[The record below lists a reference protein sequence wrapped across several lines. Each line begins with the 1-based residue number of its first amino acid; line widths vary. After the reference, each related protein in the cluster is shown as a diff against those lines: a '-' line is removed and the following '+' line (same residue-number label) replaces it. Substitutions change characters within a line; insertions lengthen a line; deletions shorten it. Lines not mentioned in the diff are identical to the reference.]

1 MAKRVNGRDITLK
14 VNEMFFSGI
23 TDVDLSSSATVET
36 SLIKADAG
44 VAQEEIVG
52 FEDKFAIS
60 GIVCINDVGEEL
72 TEMDWKALRAAYR
85 AKTLIPFVYGMN
97 AVGKP
102 EITGNMRL
110 MSWNEKSGST
120 GKATISCDAKIIQD
134 AELDWASVA
143 V

>member
-1 MAKRVNGRDITLK
+1 MTTRVNGRDITLK
-14 VNEMFFSGI
+14 VSTKFFAGI

-60 GIVCINDVGEEL
+60 GIVCINEAGQEL
-72 TEMDWKALRAAYR
+72 TEMDWTALRAAYR
-85 AKTLIPFVYGMN
+85 AKTLIPFVYGMGT
-97 AVGKP
+97 AGKP
-102 EITGNMRL
+102 EIAGNMRL
-110 MSWNEKSGST
+110 MSWNEKSGSA

-134 AELDWASVA
+134 ADLDWASVA